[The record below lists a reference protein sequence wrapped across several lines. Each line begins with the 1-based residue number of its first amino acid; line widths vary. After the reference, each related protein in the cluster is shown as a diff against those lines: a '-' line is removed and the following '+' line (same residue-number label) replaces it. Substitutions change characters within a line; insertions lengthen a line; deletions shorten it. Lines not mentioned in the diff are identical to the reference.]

1 MKHQSPRILKLAQ
14 LGLLGA
20 FTAHAALAA
29 NAAPDFDAYDANK
42 DHIVTL
48 EEFTAQGGLEKAF
61 RAGDSNNDGALNQDE
76 FIKAVANNDRAKAGK
91 YIDDAWIT
99 TKVKA
104 DLMASDG
111 VPGTEISVDTKNGTV
126 WLGGDVKTTAERD
139 RAIAKTK
146 AIKGVK
152 KVDASKLT
160 VAGK

>member
-1 MKHQSPRILKLAQ
+1 MQSRTSVLV
-14 LGLLGA
+14 
-20 FTAHAALAA
+20 AALA
-29 NAAPDFDAYDANK
+29 
-42 DHIVTL
+42 L
-48 EEFTAQGGLEKAF
+48 
-61 RAGDSNNDGALNQDE
+61 
-76 FIKAVANNDRAKAGK
+76 AVAAGPALAAQHEHKPDVPSAKSEQPAT
-91 YIDDAWIT
+91 DTWIT

-126 WLGGDVKTTAERD
+126 WLSGDVKTTAERD

>member
-1 MKHQSPRILKLAQ
+1 MQSKTSM
-14 LGLLGA
+14 LL
-20 FTAHAALAA
+20 AALAA
-29 NAAPDFDAYDANK
+29 
-42 DHIVTL
+42 
-48 EEFTAQGGLEKAF
+48 
-61 RAGDSNNDGALNQDE
+61 
-76 FIKAVANNDRAKAGK
+76 AVAAGPALAAQHEHKADVPSAKSEHPVT
-91 YIDDAWIT
+91 DTWIT
-99 TKVKA
+99 TKVKT

-126 WLGGDVKTTAERD
+126 WLSGDVKTTAERD

>member
-1 MKHQSPRILKLAQ
+1 MQSRTSVLV
-14 LGLLGA
+14 
-20 FTAHAALAA
+20 AALAA
-29 NAAPDFDAYDANK
+29 
-42 DHIVTL
+42 
-48 EEFTAQGGLEKAF
+48 
-61 RAGDSNNDGALNQDE
+61 
-76 FIKAVANNDRAKAGK
+76 AVAAGPALAAQHEHKSDVPSAKSEQPAT
-91 YIDDAWIT
+91 DTWIT

-126 WLGGDVKTTAERD
+126 WLSGDVKTTAERD
-139 RAIAKTK
+139 RAIAKSK